1 MPSSEDVIDACLEL
15 EEIKKLPGRG
25 LIICAAGPSGSGFDF
40 FSRFFA
46 PNFGIDEVIISLS
59 LFRFP
64 SDKAHALNLPVAYL
78 HCTRWNVCKAF
89 CSDCIT

>member
-15 EEIKKLPGRG
+15 EEIKKLSERG

-46 PNFGIDEVIISLS
+46 PNFGIDEVIITFNLS
-59 LFRFP
+59 RFP
-64 SDKAHALNLPVAYL
+64 SDKAHANLPVAYL
-78 HCTRWNVCKAF
+78 HCTR
-89 CSDCIT
+89 